1 MDEFFK
7 GLVERTEHYEKYDHF
22 RQTNDKTR

>member
-7 GLVERTEHYEKYDHF
+7 GLVDRTKYYEKYDNF
-22 RQTNDKTR
+22 RQIKDKVR

>member
-7 GLVERTEHYEKYDHF
+7 GLVERTEQYEKYDHF
-22 RQTNDKTR
+22 RHSKEKTR